1 MTFRPKSKS
10 KKEKLMAL
18 AFAISAVLLFLISA
32 VSRFAGVLQIIAVIF
47 AVVSIEVYMKYVGS
61 DYIYDAA
68 DDYFKV
74 YRVTGNKSV
83 CVSSLDYEMSL
94 SKVISNKEYLD
105 NKSEYPKV
113 SYTVN
118 LAKNIFP
125 KEYHVY
131 FFEFDGKKVMMKFE
145 PDEVF
150 VKYINEIIVN
160 NAVNVE

>member
-94 SKVISNKEYLD
+94 SKVVTSKEYLE
-105 NKSEYPKV
+105 NKSEYPKA

-125 KEYHVY
+125 KEYYVY

-145 PDEVF
+145 PDELF
-150 VKYINEIIVN
+150 VNYINEIIVN